1 MDTDFISRRITELRL
16 KKGVSEYQ
24 MSMDMGHSRGYIQ
37 NIISGRAM
45 PSMAEFLYLCEYL
58 DVTPSAFFD
67 EGVENPALL
76 QKAVDEMRTLSDR
89 DLLILLGLIERF
101 KE

>member
-1 MDTDFISRRITELRL
+1 MDTDFIRKRITELRL

-24 MSMDMGHSRGYIQ
+24 MSMDTGHSRGYIQ

-58 DVTPSAFFD
+58 EVSPGAFFD
-67 EGVENPALL
+67 EGMENPALV
-76 QKAVDEMRTLSDR
+76 QKALDGMRSLPDR
-89 DLLILLGLIERF
+89 DLLILLNLIERF
-101 KE
+101 RE